1 MSVYRL
7 FSASVFS
14 CLRFIV
20 HYLVCLF
27 SCFCFAF
34 CNFLHSAINAAN
46 GGRPQPQQWQRHHG
60 HASRPKL
67 ACCQAL
73 FPLAKWFDGGTSAPR
88 GQLRDEAWSIQP
100 VELVPRCLRC
110 SLTPFPCP
118 TVRQS
123 VRLHNIIFH
132 IVRSLACHFLH
143 YATVSPLRQ
152 AGRVGSSSGLIP
164 KSKPNP
170 QHNLQALLNPA
181 PNVINLR
188 TEVCI

>member
-1 MSVYRL
+1 MLPMADDRSHNNDNDTTATPPAPNLPAVKRFFRL
-7 FSASVFS
+7 QNDLMAAHPLQVGS
-14 CLRFIV
+14 CGMRHDPSSRSSWFRA
-20 HYLVCLF
+20 VC
-27 SCFCFAF
+27 
-34 CNFLHSAINAAN
+34 AAPW
-46 GGRPQPQQWQRHHG
+46 RL
-60 HASRPKL
+60 S
-67 ACCQAL
+67 
-73 FPLAKWFDGGTSAPR
+73 
-88 GQLRDEAWSIQP
+88 P
-100 VELVPRCLRC
+100 V
-110 SLTPFPCP
+110 SCP

>member
-1 MSVYRL
+1 MTTTPRPRL
-7 FSASVFS
+7 SPQTCLLSSAFSACKMIWWRHIRSK
-14 CLRFIV
+14 R
-20 HYLVCLF
+20 
-27 SCFCFAF
+27 
-34 CNFLHSAINAAN
+34 AAA
-46 GGRPQPQQWQRHHG
+46 GWGMIHPAGRAG
-60 HASRPKL
+60 S
-67 ACCQAL
+67 AL
-73 FPLAKWFDGGTSAPR
+73 FALLLDAFPCPPA
-88 GQLRDEAWSIQP
+88 
-100 VELVPRCLRC
+100 
-110 SLTPFPCP
+110 PCP